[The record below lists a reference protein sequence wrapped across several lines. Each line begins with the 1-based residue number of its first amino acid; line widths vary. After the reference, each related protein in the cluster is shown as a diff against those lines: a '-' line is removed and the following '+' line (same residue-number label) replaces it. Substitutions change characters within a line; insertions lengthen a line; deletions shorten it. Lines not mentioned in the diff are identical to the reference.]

1 MAEKIAIEGNS
12 IGKEKDVELLQREG
26 LGERMT
32 NHAMT
37 VLAALGVALG
47 MHVFVYPTEFA
58 PSGVDG
64 MATVLQAI
72 TGINAGFFTV
82 AINLP
87 LLVGAWFV
95 LKRRYVYYTILY
107 TVFLSFFLILL
118 AKIDFYYYQPHG
130 ERILP
135 AVFGGMAH
143 GLTGIMLRLG
153 ASSGGVDV
161 IAGMIRRRCPHRDVE
176 KIISLISLIIVAISY
191 PVYRNFESVLLS
203 VVEIVVSERV
213 TALILRTTRTA
224 VKCEIVTRD
233 PEAVRRALGER
244 FSETAAD
251 PVCMGEGVLLFVIRR
266 RQLSELFRVMKNFP
280 EAVVYYSDVMGI
292 VRKK

>member
-1 MAEKIAIEGNS
+1 MFSEEGIKVEQVREVRVWERIARIS
-12 IGKEKDVELLQREG
+12 L
-26 LGERMT
+26 
-32 NHAMT
+32 T
-37 VLAALGVALG
+37 VATALGVALG
-47 MHVFVYPTEFA
+47 MHVFVYPTQFA

-64 MATVLQAI
+64 LATVLQAI

-87 LLVGAWFV
+87 LLIGAWFV

-118 AKIDFYYYQPHG
+118 AKIDFYAYQQHG

-135 AVFGGMAH
+135 AIFGGFAH

-161 IAGMIRRRCPHRDVE
+161 VAGMIQRRYPHRDVE
-176 KIISLISLIIVAISY
+176 KIISVISFITVAISY
-191 PVYRNFESVLLS
+191 PVYQNFESVLLS
-203 VVEIVVSERV
+203 AVEIVVCERV

-224 VKCEIVTRD
+224 VKCEIVAR
-233 PEAVRRALGER
+233 EAEALQEALWQR
-244 FSETAAD
+244 FSAGAVDYMQTGSNIL
-251 PVCMGEGVLLFVIRR
+251 VFVIQR
-266 RQLSELFRVMKNFP
+266 RQLPELLHLLRRFP
-280 EAVVYYSDVMGI
+280 NAELYYSDVMG
-292 VRKK
+292 VVGKK